1 MAVET
6 VRGLADRLR
15 TGFGQVLVGQGDAI
29 EHLILALLLEGHV
42 LLQGVPGVAKTLL
55 VRTFG
60 LLLGAEFHRIQF
72 TPDMMP
78 SDIIGTNVFDPCSAE
93 FHVRRGPVFCNL
105 LLADEINRTPPKT
118 QAALLEVMEERQATI
133 EGVAHPLAWP
143 FLVCATI
150 NPIEFEGTYPLPEA
164 QLDRFL
170 FQVEL
175 TYPDPDDERELLR
188 RVDQGFDAR
197 QIESLGL
204 KPVSDETTLRAAM
217 AEVQAVSVSEPVLE
231 YLHRLVLATRESM
244 DLLLGASPRAAIALL
259 RASKARAATSGREFV
274 LPDDL
279 KAVCRPVLR
288 HRLVLRPETE
298 IEGRR
303 PDDVL
308 SDVLDEVEVPLDAE
322 P

>member
-6 VRGLADRLR
+6 VRDLADRLR
-15 TGFGQVLVGQGDAI
+15 TGFAQVIVGQGEAI
-29 EHLILALLLEGHV
+29 DHLILALLLEGHV

-60 LLLGAEFHRIQF
+60 LLLGAEFRRIQF

-78 SDIIGTNVFDPCSAE
+78 SDIIGTNVFDPRSAE
-93 FHVRRGPVFCNL
+93 FHVRRGPIFCNL

-133 EGVAHPLAWP
+133 EGVSHPLAWP
-143 FLVCATI
+143 FMVCATI

-170 FQVEL
+170 FQVDL
-175 TYPDPDDERELLR
+175 TYPAPDDERALLR

-197 QIESLGL
+197 QLGQLGL
-204 KPVSDETTLRAAM
+204 AAVADAETLRAAM
-217 AEVQAVSVSEPVLE
+217 ADVQAVRVSEPVLE
-231 YLHRLVLATRESM
+231 YLHRLVVATRESM

-259 RASKARAATSGREFV
+259 RAGKARAASVGRDYV

-279 KAVCRPVLR
+279 KAVLRPVLR

-308 SDVLDEVEVPLDAE
+308 SDVLEQVEVPLDADS
-322 P
+322 

>member
-6 VRGLADRLR
+6 VRSLADGLR
-15 TGFGQVLVGQGDAI
+15 TGFAKVMVGQDEAV

-60 LLLGAEFHRIQF
+60 CLLGAEFHRIQF

-78 SDIIGTNVFDPCSAE
+78 SDIIGTNVFDPRSAE

-133 EGVAHPLAWP
+133 EGVAYPLAWP
-143 FLVCATI
+143 FMVCATI

-170 FQVEL
+170 FQVDL
-175 TYPDPDDERELLR
+175 TYPAPHDERELLR

-197 QIESLGL
+197 QLDGLGL
-204 KPVSDETTLRAAM
+204 APVADEATLRAAM
-217 AEVQAVSVSEPVLE
+217 DEVQAVRVSEPVMA
-231 YLHRLVLATRESM
+231 YLHHLVLATRESM
-244 DLLLGASPRAAIALL
+244 DLLLGASPRAAIAML
-259 RASKARAATSGREFV
+259 RASKARAAAAGREFV

-279 KAVCRPVLR
+279 KAICRPVLR

-298 IEGRR
+298 LEGRR
-303 PDDVL
+303 PDDVVA
-308 SDVLDEVEVPLDAE
+308 DVLDEVEVPLDAE
-322 P
+322 S